1 MLPEISPLELQIQTM
16 TSELERLPQDKS
28 IWSLTPTGKG
38 GQLALDL
45 KLKVNEDQYLDAS
58 RVYEMNEIPTANESI
73 KRIVDAFLLN
83 ISLLDYQKDFLKS
96 AEVE

>member
-45 KLKVNEDQYLDAS
+45 KLKVNENQYLDAS
-58 RVYEMNEIPTANESI
+58 RVYEMDEFPPQTKASSALWMLTCSVFLSWII
-73 KRIVDAFLLN
+73 KRISSN
-83 ISLLDYQKDFLKS
+83 QQK
-96 AEVE
+96 